1 MGINIFMIFV
11 PFNQIITTKAKYI
24 IAARMLKLLL
34 KKFSL
39 FSLQYIRMSGKNIN
53 FDYKKKSKKAN
64 FTNTKEYF
72 RWMIL
77 MLVKSMF

>member
-1 MGINIFMIFV
+1 
-11 PFNQIITTKAKYI
+11 
-24 IAARMLKLLL
+24 MLKLLL
-34 KKFSL
+34 KKFSF

>member
-34 KKFSL
+34 KKFSF

-53 FDYKKKSKKAN
+53 FDYKKKNQKK
-64 FTNTKEYF
+64 
-72 RWMIL
+72 RIL
-77 MLVKSMF
+77 QTQKSISDG